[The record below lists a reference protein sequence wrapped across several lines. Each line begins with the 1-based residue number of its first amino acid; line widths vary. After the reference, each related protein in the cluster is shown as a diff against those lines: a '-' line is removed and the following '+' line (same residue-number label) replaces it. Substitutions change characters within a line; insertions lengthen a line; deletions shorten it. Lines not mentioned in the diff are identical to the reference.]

1 MNRLLSDPPLPRRRQ
16 LGLTMVELMIALLLG
31 LVIVAAMSQLYS
43 GSRKAYQVGDSLT
56 RLNENGRFAVDLIA
70 TDLRMAG
77 YLSCGGS
84 RAEIGNTLNSSDW
97 LYETGGIHGF
107 EGGVDTLPSDF
118 SGQVRNG
125 TDVLIVRHA
134 APEVGGKLVSDD
146 PATAAM
152 VLDAGHGLSAGEI
165 AVISNPQCTQA
176 TLFQVSGVTGTSVSY
191 AANSNGATPGN
202 CTSSRFGDFDCSS
215 GSAANLNFDPQSA
228 ISRYVVDAYYVTA
241 SDPPTLARKRL
252 CHKTGSTAICDEE
265 LIRDVENFQILYGR
279 DTEKDDAGVV
289 DDYVTANQVTD
300 WDDVVSV
307 RFALLM
313 RSRDANVRTAI
324 TNDPLNLLDKT
335 ISTPSDRH
343 LRRIFGNVVALRNN
357 LP

>member
-1 MNRLLSDPPLPRRRQ
+1 MKQLSPNPLTNRRLQ

-31 LVIVAAMSQLYS
+31 LVIVAAMGQLYA
-43 GSRKAYQVGDSLT
+43 GGRTTSRVGDSLT

-70 TDLRMAG
+70 EDLRMAG

-84 RAEIGNTLNSSDW
+84 GAEIGNTVRVAAPG

-125 TDVLIVRHA
+125 TDVLIIRHA
-134 APEVGGKLVSDD
+134 APEVGGTLVSDD

-265 LIRDVENFQILYGR
+265 LIRDVEDFQILYGR

-313 RSRDANVRTAI
+313 RSRDANVRTDERR
-324 TNDPLNLLDKT
+324 TQNLLDKT
-335 ISTPSDRH
+335 ISAPSDRH
-343 LRRIFGNVVALRNN
+343 LRRIFGSVVALRNN